1 MLFPRVV
8 PSSQAETAFAAV
20 YNVAGATV
28 SAGGVVV
35 WDTATA
41 DGIRVTKPATA
52 VLGLVVGVAP
62 TAIADSTVGIVQVYG
77 YNSATYV
84 TNHTATTVA
93 IGDILIP
100 VDAQWHLARSG
111 ASDGKSGFFH
121 AGAVFA
127 IATTPAAATGKVFIR
142 CL

>member
-62 TAIADSTVGIVQVYG
+62 VAIPDSTVGIVQVYG

-93 IGDILIP
+93 AGDILVA
-100 VDAQWHLARSG
+100 VDGQWHLGRSSTSTG
-111 ASDGKSGFFH
+111 ISGFFH
-121 AGAVFA
+121 AGQTFA

-142 CL
+142 AL